1 MEPLVAASAG
11 RSLGSWVEHRMTATF
26 GSRATMRRVASM
38 PFISGMW
45 MSIRI
50 RAGLSVSTRP
60 TASRPFLASPANSKP
75 SSLRSTA
82 RAARRNGAWSSTTS
96 TDRGLLTVLTG
107 QVWHRGAGPA
117 RRVPSGLWCGQPHRL
132 RCVLVAEVDEDGLHP
147 AVDVLLLGEAQLGE
161 DRVGVF
167 LYRPLGDE
175 QGRRDRGVGLALG
188 HLGEDLSF
196 PHGEQRQAR

>member
-1 MEPLVAASAG
+1 
-11 RSLGSWVEHRMTATF
+11 
-26 GSRATMRRVASM
+26 
-38 PFISGMW
+38 
-45 MSIRI
+45 MSIRT
-50 RAGLSVSTRP
+50 RAGCRAATRSI
-60 TASRPFLASPANSKP
+60 ASGPLFASPANSKP

-117 RRVPSGLWCGQPHRL
+117 RRVPSGPWGGQPHRL
-132 RCVLVAEVDEDGLHP
+132 RCVLVAEVDKDGLDP
-147 AVDVLLLGEAQLGE
+147 AVDVLLLGEAELGE
-161 DRVGVF
+161 DRVGVL

-188 HLGEDLSF
+188 HLGEDLGF
-196 PHGEQRQAR
+196 PHGEQRQARLALRGAGPHVFVHHL